1 MNHLGIEI
9 RSATAKDLSAI
20 ERLLEEAKLPTTGL
34 ADIVTRSPADVVVAV
49 RGDAIVGA
57 AALEV
62 VGSDALL
69 RSVVVRADGRHVGVG
84 RTMVTRLLADADRRQ
99 FDGVYLL
106 TTTAGD
112 WFPRFGFTR
121 VERTSVPHA
130 IAETWEFRIG
140 CAETAVAMVRTGEH
154 RGGTR
159 MPTAP

>member
-1 MNHLGIEI
+1 MNGHDMQI
-9 RSATAKDLSAI
+9 RSATVADVSSI
-20 ERLLEEAKLPTTGL
+20 ERLLDEAKLPTTGL
-34 ADIVTRSPADVVVAV
+34 ADIVARTPTDVVVAV
-49 RGDAIVGA
+49 RDGVIVGA

-69 RSVVVRADGRHVGVG
+69 RSVVVRPDGRSTGVG
-84 RTMVTRLLADADRRQ
+84 RAMVTQLLADADRRR

-121 VERTSVPHA
+121 VERQSVPHA
-130 IAETWEFRIG
+130 VAETWEFKVG
-140 CAETAVAMVRTGEH
+140 CAESAVAMVRTGEH

-159 MPTAP
+159 RPKTP